1 MIQII
6 ITAICAAL
14 FFNTIHN
21 LHVKWRIN
29 FKPFSCS
36 SCLAS
41 WVALL
46 LYVSPQL
53 VVDIASVL
61 FIAGCL
67 TPIIELAMNKLWT

>member
-6 ITAICAAL
+6 ITAICASL

-21 LHVKWRIN
+21 LHIKWRIN

-41 WVALL
+41 WIAVFLFCT
-46 LYVSPQL
+46 PKL
-53 VVDIASVL
+53 VLDIASVL
-61 FIAGCL
+61 FIAGFI
-67 TPIIELAMNKLWT
+67 TPIIEQLINKLWR